1 MYKSQSYLSEMSIT
15 EERTVAPSFQSGR
28 NDLEEVLVRQ
38 LDQYFAQLDGRDP
51 HPLYELVLH
60 AVERPLILYAMTRCR
75 NNQCAAADLLG
86 INRNTLRKKLAE
98 HGLLQPRANK

>member
-60 AVERPLILYAMTRCR
+60 AVERPLLLYVMSRCR
-75 NNQCAAADLLG
+75 SNQCAAADLLG

-98 HGLLQPRANK
+98 HGLLQSRANK

>member
-1 MYKSQSYLSEMSIT
+1 MYKPKSYLPETSLN
-15 EERTVAPSFQSGR
+15 EERRAAPGFQTGR

-38 LDQYFAQLDGRDP
+38 LDQYFAQLEGREP

-60 AVERPLILYAMTRCR
+60 AVERPLILYAMKRCR
-75 NNQCAAADLLG
+75 HNQCAAADLLG

-98 HGLLQPRANK
+98 HGLLQSRANK

>member
-1 MYKSQSYLSEMSIT
+1 MYKPQSHLPETMIND
-15 EERTVAPSFQSGR
+15 ERTAAPGFQNGR
-28 NDLEEVLVRQ
+28 NDLEQVLVRQ
-38 LDQYFAQLDGRDP
+38 LDQYFAQLNGREP

-98 HGLLQPRANK
+98 HGLLPPRANK